1 MQINKENKMKKLIFL
16 VSLLLIVCMA
26 SAAQIWIEDFSDNA
40 IQGKGAT
47 GTGATTPAEVD
58 LAGVTKWAVD
68 ISNVDN
74 AEGNSTGLY
83 ATTDWWRV
91 QNYLFEG
98 RDLDGDQN
106 GSDGG
111 AIWYS
116 ESIDISGYSDVG
128 VSLWV
133 YATGGLEPADFI
145 RASYQIDGG
154 TVTSFGYMNDP
165 DGLDTTWSV
174 NGLSGSS
181 LVVWVEADC
190 NASGEYIRFDDVSVT
205 GTPSSS
211 ETITTGAISTAPFN
225 PGGTGTVA
233 FTGSGTF
240 ANGATFTAQLSDGT
254 GAFGSPTDIGTYTLS
269 AETVDPAA
277 DIDITIPDPLPGDI
291 GYVIRVVCDN
301 PVVIGSD
308 SAPFT
313 VNGVTVTPAGAQYVM
328 VGQAITPL
336 TANIVGSAIQGQ
348 WAVSETSGGPYMP
361 SGISDNPL
369 SLVTPSAG
377 KGYLV
382 FAVMFA
388 EGSIYSNEVLITT
401 TEAPTIPY
409 HEDFL
414 AFPPAGWQNNSN
426 WYSGN
431 SSYAGGVAPEASI
444 GYSSYAVGDNLVS
457 CPINTS
463 GYSSLDVTWCQSIST
478 YSGGTGSFELGLF
491 TSTDGI
497 NWGPAV
503 WTYTYTGANDNEN
516 QGVTIYTTDGVGSPN
531 LYLKFEFVAQ
541 DLNRLSYWNIDE
553 LVVKDSAENQ
563 DTEAVPTGDPAID
576 FDSPHTGIVIQFG
589 GVTASGNVT
598 VMFFN
603 EGPINTN
610 GITDENVSVYR
621 WNVDPDD
628 EIVFSEAWIAFD
640 LDYISRPGIIDPTNV
655 NVWHRSSEFEDFTMI
670 DGADVFYDGAM
681 NAIIARVDGFSEFV
695 FGSDEET
702 LPVELSGFHASYA
715 SEGYVSLQWMT
726 QSESDMLGYHVLR
739 SETDNAD
746 DALMITTNLVVAL
759 NSPNET
765 SYEYEDTDVE
775 IDNTYYYW
783 LSAVELDGSATLYGP
798 TAITI
803 EDDEEETPDFNYV
816 TSMSQNSPNPF
827 NPTTSIDFSLQD
839 DAHVTLKIYNS
850 RGQLVK
856 TLIDEERTRGDDH
869 SATWNGT
876 DDNNNSCGSG
886 IYFYKLETGS
896 KTITKKMMMIK

>member
-1 MQINKENKMKKLIFL
+1 MKQKGFILVFILLCSIVSMFADYTVDFEAESKGSYGAGDVALNGINWNLNNTLIGSLAGDKKNGLKSARLRHIGSMTMLEDKSGGLGTITFQYAKYGTDSVAPIL
-16 VSLLLIVCMA
+16 RVEYSTNEGVDWTQVGSDFDSNTQADLTEWSEEVNVAGNVRIRITSISGTVGKRANIDDIVLTDYA
-26 SAAQIWIEDFSDNA
+26 SSTESIV
-40 IQGKGAT
+40 
-47 GTGATTPAEVD
+47 TGAV
-58 LAGVTKWAVD
+58 
-68 ISNVDN
+68 SN
-74 AEGNSTGLY
+74 
-83 ATTDWWRV
+83 
-91 QNYLFEG
+91 
-98 RDLDGDQN
+98 
-106 GSDGG
+106 
-111 AIWYS
+111 
-116 ESIDISGYSDVG
+116 
-128 VSLWV
+128 
-133 YATGGLEPADFI
+133 
-145 RASYQIDGG
+145 
-154 TVTSFGYMNDP
+154 
-165 DGLDTTWSV
+165 
-174 NGLSGSS
+174 
-181 LVVWVEADC
+181 
-190 NASGEYIRFDDVSVT
+190 
-205 GTPSSS
+205 
-211 ETITTGAISTAPFN
+211 APFN
-225 PGGTGTVA
+225 PGGTGSVA
-233 FTGSGTF
+233 FTSTGTF
-240 ANGATFTAQLSDGT
+240 AAGCVFSAMLSDVN
-254 GAFGSPTDIGTYTLS
+254 GSFASATEIGTYTLA
-269 AETVDPAA
+269 AETTDPSGS
-277 DIDITIPDPLPGDI
+277 INFTIPDPCEG
-291 GYVIRVVCDN
+291 GTMYAIRVEADN
-301 PVVIGSD
+301 PAVLGSE

-336 TANIVGSAIQGQ
+336 SVNIVGSPMEGQ
-348 WAVSETSGGPYMP
+348 WCGSHTSGGPYVAT
-361 SGISDNPL
+361 GVTDNPFN
-369 SLVTPSAG
+369 LVPPSTGTA
-377 KGYLV
+377 YLV
-382 FAVMFA
+382 FGVLFA
-388 EGSIYSNEVLITT
+388 EGFIFSNEVMITA

-628 EIVFSEAWIAFD
+628 EIVFGEAWIAFD
-640 LDYISRPGIIDPTNV
+640 LDYIPRPGIIDPTNV

-746 DALMITTNLVVAL
+746 EAMMITTNLVVAHN
-759 NSPNET
+759 NSNET
-765 SYEYEDTDVE
+765 AYEYEDTDVE

-856 TLIDEERTRGDDH
+856 TLIDEERTRGEQVP
-869 SATWNGT
+869 TVWNGT

-896 KTITKKMMMIK
+896 RTITKKMMMIK